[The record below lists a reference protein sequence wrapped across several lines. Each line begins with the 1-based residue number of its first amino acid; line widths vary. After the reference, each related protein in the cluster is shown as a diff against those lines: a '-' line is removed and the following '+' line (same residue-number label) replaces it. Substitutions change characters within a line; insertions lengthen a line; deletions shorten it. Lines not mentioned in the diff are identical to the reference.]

1 VGAIVGVVGILA
13 NAMASS
19 SVFAFLVNAGGALIV
34 FVYMLTALAQIRLRL
49 AQRRE
54 GRPEPAVRI
63 WAFPWLSYATVAGLI
78 AVLVAMA
85 LTPDLASQLYVSL
98 VALAVAVLAY
108 LLLRRQ
114 RMAAKSRGSLEL
126 TSKSS

>member
-1 VGAIVGVVGILA
+1 
-13 NAMASS
+13 
-19 SVFAFLVNAGGALIV
+19 
-34 FVYMLTALAQIRLRL
+34 LRL

-54 GRPEPAVRI
+54 RRPEPAVRI

-114 RMAAKSRGSLEL
+114 RMAAKSRGNLEL
-126 TSKSS
+126 TSKSSGKTGKPPPSRSLRWRC